1 MKLSEI
7 RKRFLDYFA
16 RHSHTVVP
24 SSSLVPEND
33 PTLLFTNAG
42 MVQFKDVFLG
52 AELAPY
58 RRATSSQRCMR
69 AGGKHNDLEH
79 VGYTSRHHTFFEM
92 LGNFSFGDYF
102 KREAIH
108 FAWQFLRKEL
118 HLPQEK
124 LWITVFEDD
133 HEAAAIW
140 RDEVGVP
147 KERIVFCGEKDN
159 FWQMGDEGPCGPCSE
174 IYYDHGPEIAGGP
187 PGSPDADGDRFVEI
201 WNLVFMQYNRDA
213 KGHLSPL
220 PQPSV
225 DTGMG
230 LERITAVMQGVHN
243 NYDIDLFKALI
254 AAAAKAT
261 GASNLADHSLRV
273 IADHSRA
280 CTFLVADG
288 VLPSNE
294 GRGHVLRR
302 IIRRAVRHGYRLGK
316 KEPFF
321 YTLADAVVQLMGDAY
336 PYLFEQVGPIQ
347 AILRSEEEKFGE
359 TLTHGLVLLDAAMR
373 QGDGILD
380 GETVFKLYDT
390 YGFPLDLT
398 ADIAREAGVIV
409 DFGGF
414 EEAMARQR
422 QRARAAHHFKI
433 EGSFAI
439 EGTETLFVGFDIA
452 ECDAMILA
460 IYHEGSE
467 VNAIDEGDEA
477 VIVLDRTPFYAEGG
491 GQVGDAGEFL
501 SNQGIFIVEDTQKL
515 RAGIF
520 GHKGRLQM
528 GRLSVGDTILAKID
542 NERRQNLAAHHS
554 ATHLLHAALRKI
566 LGPHV
571 AQKGSLVEP
580 ERLRFDFSHHKPLTE
595 EEWFEVE
602 NLVNAEIRKMERVT
616 PRLMQYEEAI
626 AQGALAFFGEKYGS
640 EVRVVRIGDFSTEL
654 CGGTHVHNT
663 GEIGLFK
670 IISETSVA
678 SGVRRI
684 EAMTGQNALRTI
696 QKQQRDILHLAR
708 RLKTMP
714 ESLDAK
720 VEEVL
725 SDLQQ
730 KEKLSLSLKAKL
742 ARFEALALLENARTI
757 AGVPMVFGLIEE
769 ADAKSLRLALDE
781 IKSRSASVVA
791 VLASQSDGF
800 VSVIAGVSK
809 DIAPKLPATSI
820 IAFFCEHTG
829 IKGGG
834 RPDMAQAGGARLEDF
849 QKALEKLPQW
859 LETRL
864 TAC

>member
-1 MKLSEI
+1 
-7 RKRFLDYFA
+7 
-16 RHSHTVVP
+16 
-24 SSSLVPEND
+24 
-33 PTLLFTNAG
+33 
-42 MVQFKDVFLG
+42 
-52 AELAPY
+52 
-58 RRATSSQRCMR
+58 
-69 AGGKHNDLEH
+69 
-79 VGYTSRHHTFFEM
+79 
-92 LGNFSFGDYF
+92 
-102 KREAIH
+102 
-108 FAWQFLRKEL
+108 
-118 HLPQEK
+118 
-124 LWITVFEDD
+124 
-133 HEAAAIW
+133 
-140 RDEVGVP
+140 
-147 KERIVFCGEKDN
+147 
-159 FWQMGDEGPCGPCSE
+159 
-174 IYYDHGPEIAGGP
+174 
-187 PGSPDADGDRFVEI
+187 
-201 WNLVFMQYNRDA
+201 
-213 KGHLSPL
+213 
-220 PQPSV
+220 
-225 DTGMG
+225 
-230 LERITAVMQGVHN
+230 
-243 NYDIDLFKALI
+243 
-254 AAAAKAT
+254 
-261 GASNLADHSLRV
+261 
-273 IADHSRA
+273 
-280 CTFLVADG
+280 
-288 VLPSNE
+288 
-294 GRGHVLRR
+294 
-302 IIRRAVRHGYRLGK
+302 
-316 KEPFF
+316 
-321 YTLADAVVQLMGDAY
+321 
-336 PYLFEQVGPIQ
+336 
-347 AILRSEEEKFGE
+347 
-359 TLTHGLVLLDAAMR
+359 
-373 QGDGILD
+373 
-380 GETVFKLYDT
+380 
-390 YGFPLDLT
+390 
-398 ADIAREAGVIV
+398 
-409 DFGGF
+409 
-414 EEAMARQR
+414 
-422 QRARAAHHFKI
+422 
-433 EGSFAI
+433 
-439 EGTETLFVGFDIA
+439 
-452 ECDAMILA
+452 
-460 IYHEGSE
+460 
-467 VNAIDEGDEA
+467 
-477 VIVLDRTPFYAEGG
+477 
-491 GQVGDAGEFL
+491 
-501 SNQGIFIVEDTQKL
+501 
-515 RAGIF
+515 
-520 GHKGRLQM
+520 M

-781 IKSRSASVVA
+781 IKSRSPSVVA